1 MGGWFLGFPCT
12 AQPPEQ
18 PVQEGQFVHSPTLF
32 TNMVSLRSWG
42 KGMGFSRLGVA
53 VPAPLVPS
61 PQGGSGRSQRCV
73 GPGEPYA
80 PQKRTL
86 HPEESHGRSH
96 NGLSPC
102 KRKQAVAGR
111 MRAAP
116 ACARQSACHGAMIVS
131 AGRAETQKVL
141 NMLGGHLMS
150 YWAGGLRGGCT

>member
-1 MGGWFLGFPCT
+1 MGGGFLGFPCT

-18 PVQEGQFVHSPTLF
+18 PVQEGQFVHTPTLF
-32 TNMVSLRSWG
+32 TNTVSPRSWG
-42 KGMGFSRLGVA
+42 KGLGFSRLGAA
-53 VPAPLVPS
+53 VPVPLVPS

-73 GPGEPYA
+73 GPGEPDA

-116 ACARQSACHGAMIVS
+116 APGEAPAM
-131 AGRAETQKVL
+131 GE
-141 NMLGGHLMS
+141 
-150 YWAGGLRGGCT
+150 